1 MVSQKKVN
9 NIGHQ
14 KQTKNIAVIGNPNCG
29 KTTLFNALTGLH
41 QKVGNYPG
49 VTVEKKEGKILF
61 DDGYEINLLDLP
73 GTYSLSANS
82 PDEKIATDVLLGK
95 IKGTPLPDA
104 VICVIDASN
113 LERNLYL
120 LSQII
125 DQHFPVVV
133 ALNMFDVAERDGV
146 NININELSKNLG
158 VTIIPTVASK
168 KIGIN
173 KVLSALRST
182 LSISNAARS
191 WSLPEKIKFEH
202 DELTSLLV
210 AKENF
215 NHQTAYFE
223 AQTLLSTSRSV
234 ESFQGTYSN
243 EILSHLKKDHEELDT
258 YGIDRFSIFVE
269 SRYQW
274 IKKVCDKSV
283 TIKPKSDQLSISD
296 RIDTIVTHKVWGYV
310 IFFSVMAIIFQTI
323 FSWANIPMEL
333 IGAGFDWIGLQ
344 VGGIIP
350 PGDLHDLV
358 VNGAISGVGAVV
370 TFLPQILFLFLFLGL
385 LEDTGYMARAAFIM
399 DRLMGKVGLHGKSFI
414 PLLSSFACAIP
425 GIMSTRTI
433 ENPKDRLVTML
444 VAPLISCSARMP
456 VYALMIATFIPN
468 ETVLGIFSLAGLV
481 LVAMYLL
488 GLITAL
494 LMAFIFKKFLLKG
507 QSPAFIMELPPYRMP
522 SLKNTMLHMWE
533 RSRIFLKR
541 AGTIILGVSIVLWF
555 FATYPKIENGTP
567 SEKLAHSFVGQV
579 GHFIEPTLT
588 PLGFDWKIGIGIVSS
603 LLQREVFVSTM
614 GTIYNMENGTDNS
627 LSLRQQIQSE
637 IDPST
642 GLPKF
647 TGLTAICLMVYYVLA
662 MQCMSTIAVMRRE
675 TNGWKWPIFQFIYMT
690 VLAYA
695 GTFVTYRIGLWIIS

>member
-1 MVSQKKVN
+1 MLQIN
-9 NIGHQ
+9 HQ
-14 KQTKNIAVIGNPNCG
+14 IQLKNIAIIGNPNCG
-29 KTTLFNALTGLH
+29 KTTLFNAITGLH

-61 DDGYEINLLDLP
+61 NDGTEINLLDLP

-95 IKGTPLPDA
+95 ITETPLPDA
-104 VICVIDASN
+104 IICVIDASN

-125 DQHFPVVV
+125 DQQFPVVV
-133 ALNMFDVAERDGV
+133 ALNMVDVAERDG
-146 NININELSKNLG
+146 ININVKELSKNLG
-158 VTIIPTVASK
+158 VPVIPTIASK
-168 KIGIN
+168 KNGI
-173 KVLSALRST
+173 KELLSTLQST
-182 LSISNAARS
+182 LSISTTARS
-191 WSLPEKIKFEH
+191 WSLPEKVKFEH
-202 DELTSLLV
+202 EELTSLLV
-210 AKENF
+210 TNENL
-215 NHQTAYFE
+215 NERTAYFE
-223 AQTLLSTSRSV
+223 AQTLLSTPQLI
-234 ESFQGTYSN
+234 ESFQGTYST
-243 EILSHLKKDHEELDT
+243 ELLTHLKKDHETLDAL
-258 YGIDRFSIFVE
+258 GFDRFSIFVE

-274 IKKVCDKSV
+274 IKMVCDNCV
-283 TIKPKSDQLSISD
+283 TIEPKNDQLSISD
-296 RIDTIVTHKVWGYV
+296 RIDTIVTHKIWGYV

-323 FSWANIPMEL
+323 FTWASLPMEL
-333 IGAGFDWIGLQ
+333 IGNGFHWLGFQ
-344 VGGIIP
+344 VGHIIP
-350 PGDLHDLV
+350 PGDLQDLV

-385 LEDTGYMARAAFIM
+385 LEDSGYMARAAFIM

-425 GIMSTRTI
+425 GIMATRTI
-433 ENPKDRLVTML
+433 ESPKDRLVTML

-456 VYALMIATFIPN
+456 VYALMIACFIPN
-468 ETVLGIFSLAGLV
+468 ESVLGIFSLAGLV

-488 GLITAL
+488 GLFTAL
-494 LMAFIFKKFLLKG
+494 LMAFIFKTFLLKG

-533 RSRIFLKR
+533 RTRIFLKR
-541 AGTIILGVSIVLWF
+541 AGTIILGVSIILWF
-555 FATYPKIENGTP
+555 LATYPKIETGTP
-567 SEKLAHSFVGQV
+567 SEKLANSFVGRV

-627 LSLRQQIQSE
+627 LSLREQIQKE
-637 IDPST
+637 IDPAT

-647 TGLTAICLMVYYVLA
+647 TALTAICLMVYYVLA

-675 TNGWKWPIFQFIYMT
+675 TNGWKWPIFQFAYMT
-690 VLAYA
+690 ILAYV
-695 GTFVTYRIGLWIIS
+695 GTFITYRIGLWIIS